1 MAAGLGAD
9 LGVAAAAFVGTNVD
23 NTVVAMAMVAGAPVE
38 RARRIAVG
46 QVIGFVV
53 LVVVAIAA
61 AAVLFEFS
69 TAVVGLLGLVPLTI
83 GVRGLVALARRHPGG
98 EAEAN
103 AAAGVD
109 GDVGAG
115 VRKRRWRWR
124 PHTEQ
129 RAVGRSVTAAALVTI
144 AAGGD
149 DLAVYIP
156 LFRVG
161 GAANVGAIVAV
172 FVVGEALVTW
182 VILAGGRHPKARGA
196 MVRMGH
202 VAVPILLCCV
212 GVLVL
217 VQAGTFSLR

>member
-1 MAAGLGAD
+1 
-9 LGVAAAAFVGTNVD
+9 
-23 NTVVAMAMVAGAPVE
+23 
-38 RARRIAVG
+38 
-46 QVIGFVV
+46 
-53 LVVVAIAA
+53 
-61 AAVLFEFS
+61 
-69 TAVVGLLGLVPLTI
+69 
-83 GVRGLVALARRHPGG
+83 VRGLVALARRHPDG

-109 GDVGAG
+109 GDGD
-115 VRKRRWRWR
+115 VRKRRWR

-149 DLAVYIP
+149 NLAVYIP